1 MKIAALILVHR
12 YPEQAC
18 LLVDTL
24 LEHPSFE
31 VFIHVDAKSPDVHKT
46 LKKTYTS
53 SPRVHMIEKRF
64 KVYWGSYGQIKAT
77 IALMQAA
84 SAIQP
89 DYAFLISGQDFPTQP
104 LTAFEAFLKANEGT
118 EFMSYFPL
126 PDPQWADGGLS
137 RLQYFHFN
145 SQHFPRIVRRLNGVV
160 QRIQKVTG
168 YKRAVKGKY
177 FGGSNWFNITGK
189 SLTEVC
195 NQLKQ
200 NPALLRPYRYTLCA
214 DELFTQSL
222 LLNLLNAPKAIAN
235 DLRMIDWGSGPEY
248 PRIWRKTDF
257 ERLIQ
262 EKERFFARKF
272 DQQVDKDILLLLK
285 EHVSS

>member
-12 YPEQAC
+12 YPEQVS

-31 VFIHVDAKSPDVHKT
+31 VFVHVDAKSPEVYT
-46 LKKTYTS
+46 ALKKIYSTT
-53 SPRVHMIEKRF
+53 PRVHLITKRF

-84 SAIQP
+84 LNIRP

-104 LTAFEAFLKANEGT
+104 LRAFVAFLEENKGT
-118 EFMSYFPL
+118 DFMSYFPL

-137 RLQYFHFN
+137 RLQYYHFN
-145 SQHFPRIVRRLNGVV
+145 SQHFPRIVRRINGLVH
-160 QRIQKVTG
+160 RLQKTIG
-168 YKRAVKGKY
+168 YKRTIKGNF

-195 NQLKQ
+195 TTLREH
-200 NPALLRPYRYTLCA
+200 PSLLRPYRFTLCA

-222 LLNLLNAPKAIAN
+222 LLNLPNPRKTIAS
-235 DLRMIDWGSGPEY
+235 DLRMIDWGTGPEY
-248 PRIWRKTDF
+248 PRIWRKEDYD
-257 ERLIQ
+257 RLIH
-262 EKERFFARKF
+262 EKDRFFARKF
-272 DQQVDKDILLLLK
+272 DQQVDKDILILLK
-285 EHVSS
+285 KHVSN